1 MIVFDWLKKG
11 SKDYP
16 KFWTHYLESFE
27 NHSNNL
33 KQNRYVVFDCETTG
47 LDYRRDVILSIG
59 AVAVVD
65 NSILVNDSLELY
77 LKQELYKPET
87 VHIHGILK
95 EGKEEKIV
103 EAEAIIRFL
112 EFVKNATLVGHNVSF
127 DIEMINQALKRLEVG
142 KLKNESMDTDA
153 MYQKYKGL
161 QEDQH
166 SSLDELC
173 KNLKVEKSE
182 RHTASG
188 DAFITALVFL
198 KLKKRL
204 LLN

>member
-1 MIVFDWLKKG
+1 MVLDWFKKV

-16 KFWTHYLESFE
+16 KFWENYLDNFEQEPDESQP
-27 NHSNNL
+27 
-33 KQNRYVVFDCETTG
+33 KRYVVFDCETTG
-47 LDYRRDVILSIG
+47 LDHRKDVILSIG
-59 AVAVVD
+59 AVTVIDNAV
-65 NSILVNDSLELY
+65 IVNDSLELF
-77 LKQELYKPET
+77 LKQDLYKTET
-87 VHIHGILK
+87 ASIHGILK

-112 EFVKNATLVGHNVSF
+112 EFIKNATLVGHNVNF
-127 DIEMINQALKRLEVG
+127 DIEMINQALKRLDVG
-142 KLKNESMDTDA
+142 KLKNDSMDTDA
-153 MYQKYKGL
+153 MYQKFKGL

-166 SSLDELC
+166 STLDELC
-173 KNLKVEKSE
+173 KILKVEKSD

-204 LLN
+204 LIG

>member
-1 MIVFDWLKKG
+1 MVLDWFKKV

-16 KFWTHYLESFE
+16 KFWENYLENFE
-27 NHSNNL
+27 QEPDGSQP
-33 KQNRYVVFDCETTG
+33 KRYVVFDCETTG
-47 LDYRRDVILSIG
+47 LDHRKDVILSIG
-59 AVAVVD
+59 AVAVSD
-65 NSILVNDSLELY
+65 NSVIVNDSLELFI
-77 LKQELYKPET
+77 KQDLYKSET
-87 VHIHGILK
+87 APIHGILK

-112 EFVKNATLVGHNVSF
+112 EFIKNSTLVGHNVNF
-127 DIEMINQALKRLEVG
+127 DIEMINQALKRLDVG
-142 KLKNESMDTDA
+142 KLKNDSMDTDA
-153 MYQKYKGL
+153 MYQKFKGL

-166 SSLDELC
+166 STLDELC
-173 KNLKVEKSE
+173 KILKVEKSD

-204 LLN
+204 DIK

>member
-1 MIVFDWLKKG
+1 MVFDWFKKV

-16 KFWTHYLESFE
+16 KFWENYLAYFEQEPDES
-27 NHSNNL
+27 
-33 KQNRYVVFDCETTG
+33 KPKRYVVFDCETTG
-47 LDYRRDVILSIG
+47 LDFRKDVILSIG
-59 AVAVVD
+59 AVAVTGSAV
-65 NSILVNDSLELY
+65 IVNDSLELFLRQDVY
-77 LKQELYKPET
+77 NAET
-87 VHIHGILK
+87 ASIHGILK

-112 EFVKNATLVGHNVSF
+112 EFIKDATLIGHHVNF

-142 KLKNESMDTDA
+142 KLRNDSMDTDA
-153 MYQKYKGL
+153 MYQKFKGL

-166 SSLDELC
+166 TSLDELC
-173 KNLKVEKSE
+173 KILKVEKSD

-204 LLN
+204 LI

>member
-1 MIVFDWLKKG
+1 MVFDWFKKV

-16 KFWTHYLESFE
+16 KFWENYLENFE
-27 NHSNNL
+27 QEPDEL
-33 KQNRYVVFDCETTG
+33 QQKRYVVFDCETTG
-47 LDYRRDVILSIG
+47 LDHRKDVILSIG
-59 AVAVVD
+59 AVTVID
-65 NSILVNDSLELY
+65 NAIIVNDSLELF
-77 LKQELYKPET
+77 LKQDLYKTET
-87 VHIHGILK
+87 APIHGILK

-112 EFVKNATLVGHNVSF
+112 EFIKNATLIGHNVNF
-127 DIEMINQALKRLEVG
+127 DIEMINQALKKLDVG
-142 KLKNESMDTDA
+142 KLKNDSMDTDA
-153 MYQKYKGL
+153 MYQKFKGL

-173 KNLKVEKSE
+173 KILKVEKSD

-204 LLN
+204 DIK

>member
-1 MIVFDWLKKG
+1 MVFDWFKKV

-16 KFWTHYLESFE
+16 KFWENYLENFE
-27 NHSNNL
+27 QEPDEL
-33 KQNRYVVFDCETTG
+33 QPKRYVVFDCETTG
-47 LDYRRDVILSIG
+47 LDHRKDVILSIG
-59 AVAVVD
+59 AVTVIDNAV
-65 NSILVNDSLELY
+65 IVNDSLELFI
-77 LKQELYKPET
+77 KQDLYKSET
-87 VHIHGILK
+87 ASIHGILK

-112 EFVKNATLVGHNVSF
+112 EFIKNSTLVGHNVNF
-127 DIEMINQALKRLEVG
+127 DIEMINQALKRLDVG
-142 KLKNESMDTDA
+142 KLKNDSMDTDA
-153 MYQKYKGL
+153 MYQKFKGL

-166 SSLDELC
+166 STLDELC
-173 KNLKVEKSE
+173 KILKVEKSD

-204 LLN
+204 SIG

>member
-1 MIVFDWLKKG
+1 MVFDWLKKV

-16 KFWTHYLESFE
+16 KFWENYLETFE
-27 NHSNNL
+27 NKTNVSDQ
-33 KQNRYVVFDCETTG
+33 KRYVVFDCETTG
-47 LDYRRDVILSIG
+47 LDHRKDVILSIG
-59 AVAVVD
+59 AVAVIDSSV
-65 NSILVNDSLELY
+65 LVNDSLELF
-77 LKQELYKPET
+77 LKQELYKPE
-87 VHIHGILK
+87 VAFIHGILK

-112 EFVKNATLVGHNVSF
+112 EFIKNATLVGHNVNF
-127 DIEMINQALKRLEVG
+127 DIEMINQALKRLNVG
-142 KLKNESMDTDA
+142 KLKNDSMDTDA
-153 MYQKYKGL
+153 MYQKFKGL

-173 KNLKVEKSE
+173 KNLKVEKSD

-204 LLN
+204 AIK